1 MGFNYAAEKKKFET
15 LWARLRRE
23 YRAAGMSD
31 TAIQKMHD
39 FDWEVFKQER
49 IYRLHTQ
56 DLGIG
61 IFDEPSTEQEDKSA
75 LMKKFLE
82 SVSRW
87 DDYTTASRY
96 GWIEGIGDQRL
107 VRGLKRLSIS
117 EKELLTKY
125 CIEDKTQQEIA
136 ELLNMHRSVYRR
148 YESGE
153 REIPVWA
160 VIKLADYYRVSTDYL
175 LGLTDDPAR
184 R

>member
-1 MGFNYAAEKKKFET
+1 MGFNYAAEKKKFKT

-56 DLGIG
+56 DLGSG
-61 IFDEPSTEQEDKSA
+61 IFDEPSAEQEDKSA

-96 GWIEGIGDQRL
+96 GWIEEVDDP
-107 VRGLKRLSIS
+107 SIY
-117 EKELLTKY
+117 KQLQALRKADLELLTL
-125 CIEDKTQQEIA
+125 IVVDGLSQTEIA
-136 ELLNMHRSVYRR
+136 AAFGCSPQNIFGRLKKIRK
-148 YESGE
+148 
-153 REIPVWA
+153 IFQ
-160 VIKLADYYRVSTDYL
+160 K
-175 LGLTDDPAR
+175 
-184 R
+184 